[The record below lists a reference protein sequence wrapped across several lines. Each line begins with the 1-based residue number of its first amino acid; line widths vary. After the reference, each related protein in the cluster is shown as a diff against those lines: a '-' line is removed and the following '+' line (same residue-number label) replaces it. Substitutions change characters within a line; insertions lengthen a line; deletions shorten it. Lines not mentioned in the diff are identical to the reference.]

1 MDFVRGRRRHGEWAC
16 GDMMMKQSVA
26 TITIDSYLIFVATAR
41 TIIATAPLLSARPFL
56 LVFVQPRCPHL
67 HRNRH
72 HWVAADQ
79 KSVMTCAA
87 VRMGRVAHDGMGV
100 HVVETIAAKEDRR
113 DAKETMA
120 GVQRHLVEVAGRD
133 ASSDCALRSLRH
145 PWRNSCR
152 VRSRRSAC
160 SCE

>member
-1 MDFVRGRRRHGEWAC
+1 MDFVRGRRRHGKWAC

-26 TITIDSYLIFVATAR
+26 TITLDSYLIFVATAR
-41 TIIATAPLLSARPFL
+41 TIIAAAPLLSAKPFL

-67 HRNRH
+67 HQHRH

-79 KSVMTCAA
+79 QRVMKYAA

-100 HVVETIAAKEDRR
+100 HFVETIAAKEDRR

-120 GVQRHLVEVAGRD
+120 GAQRHLVEVAGRD
-133 ASSDCALRSLRH
+133 ASDCALRSLRH